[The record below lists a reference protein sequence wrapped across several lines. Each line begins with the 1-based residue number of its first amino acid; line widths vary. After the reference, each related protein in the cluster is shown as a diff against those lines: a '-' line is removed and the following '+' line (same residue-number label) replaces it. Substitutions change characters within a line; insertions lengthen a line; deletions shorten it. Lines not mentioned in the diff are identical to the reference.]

1 MNDLPMHRD
10 VRHLLDSPVA
20 ANFSELPVNIS
31 TEERMSDAFQGTMT
45 TTHVQTAE
53 ARPSL
58 FLHRL
63 IFVVTVCT
71 YHAHSVW
78 LFTLSDLK
86 TIVGPG
92 FVFGVT
98 NALAGAEYGLKAPEE
113 GINRAVLQRLPLIL
127 LYVWV
132 NLLPFAIS
140 NQISPDAIKE
150 DRINKPWRTLPSGRM
165 TPGQAGHL
173 MLAFYLFALGLSAM
187 VGGLKQSTTLV
198 FIGTWYNHLAG
209 ADSSCLV
216 RNFINALGYV
226 CFTSGAMEVA
236 LGFPLPAEIRL
247 VEWFGVIAA
256 VIFTTVHLQ
265 DMYDQPGDRIRGRR
279 TVPLVI
285 GDGRARWMTA
295 ITMLFRGYLCPRFW
309 SSAKT
314 VTALSVLLA
323 GAVAAR
329 CLMLRTIEADRLTF
343 KLWNVWMTL
352 VFLLPL
358 LSQATR

>member
-1 MNDLPMHRD
+1 MDDSTVHRD
-10 VRHLLDSPVA
+10 FVQLLDPPIAVGS
-20 ANFSELPVNIS
+20 SESPVNIS
-31 TEERMSDAFQGTMT
+31 TEKRTLESFQETMT
-45 TTHVQTAE
+45 TTHAETARTYLSLSLHHLKSAVE
-53 ARPSL
+53 A
-58 FLHRL
+58 
-63 IFVVTVCT
+63 CT
-71 YHAHSVW
+71 YQFYSLW

-98 NALAGAEYGLKAPEE
+98 NALAGAEYGLKTSEE
-113 GINRAVLQRLPLIL
+113 GTNRAALQRLPLIL
-127 LYVWV
+127 LYVWL

-140 NQISPDAIKE
+140 NQISSDAIKE

-165 TPGQAGHL
+165 TPEKAKRL
-173 MLAFYLFALGLSAM
+173 MLIFYLFALGLSS
-187 VGGLKQSTTLV
+187 VTGGLKQSVTLV
-198 FIGTWYNHLAG
+198 FIGTWYNHFAG
-209 ADSSCLV
+209 ADSSYLV
-216 RNFINALGYV
+216 RNLINALGYV

-236 LGFPLPAEIRL
+236 LGFSLPVKTRL

-265 DMYDQPGDRIRGRR
+265 DMYDQLGDRIRGRR

-285 GDGRARWMTA
+285 GDGPARWMTA
-295 ITMLFRGYLCPRFW
+295 ITMIFWGYLCPRFW
-309 SSAKT
+309 HSAMR

-323 GAVAAR
+323 GTVAAR

-343 KLWNVWMTL
+343 KLWNMWMTL

>member
-1 MNDLPMHRD
+1 
-10 VRHLLDSPVA
+10 
-20 ANFSELPVNIS
+20 
-31 TEERMSDAFQGTMT
+31 MT
-45 TTHVQTAE
+45 TTHAETAR
-53 ARPSL
+53 AYLSSS
-58 FLHRL
+58 LHRL
-63 IFVVTVCT
+63 MSVVAFCT
-71 YHAHSVW
+71 YNAHSLW

-98 NALAGAEYGLKAPEE
+98 NALAGAEYGLKTSEE
-113 GINRAVLQRLPLIL
+113 EIDRGILQRIPLIL
-127 LYVWV
+127 LYLWI

-165 TPGQAGHL
+165 TPEQAKPL
-173 MLAFYLFALGLSAM
+173 MLALYLFALPLSS
-187 VGGLKQSTTLV
+187 VTGSLKQAVTLV
-198 FIGTWYNHLAG
+198 FIGTWYNHFAG

-216 RNFINALGYV
+216 RNLINALGYV

-236 LGFPLPAEIRL
+236 LGFPLPVETRL
-247 VEWFGVIAA
+247 VKWFGVIAA

-265 DMYDQPGDRIRGRR
+265 DMYDQLGDRIRGRR

-285 GDGRARWMTA
+285 GDAHARWMTA
-295 ITMLFRGYLCPRFW
+295 ITMVFWGYLCPRFW
-309 SSAKT
+309 NSAMT
-314 VTALSVLLA
+314 VTAFSLALA
-323 GAVAAR
+323 GTVAAR
-329 CLMLRTIEADRLTF
+329 CLLLRTIEADRLTF
-343 KLWNVWMTL
+343 KLWNLWMTL